1 MNNFRKLLKKIE
13 DIVANT
19 TKEDIQKAIDTVEIC
34 DILKEN
40 NLNYS
45 YEQNE
50 VNEYSYNFFDNVDF
64 TQKSNEYEFSY
75 YKSECIEIDVH
86 IEMEDAA

>member
-19 TKEDIQKAIDTVEIC
+19 TKEDIQKAIDMVEIC

-45 YEQNE
+45 YAQNE
-50 VNEYSYNFFDNVDF
+50 VNECVYNFFDNVDF
-64 TQKSNEYEFSY
+64 TENSGGYEFSY
-75 YKSECIEIDVH
+75 CKSDCDINVH

>member
-75 YKSECIEIDVH
+75 YKSECDINVH